1 MKKYGIC
8 ITGLAKVSGY
18 VEIEANSLEEAE
30 NIYKRDGWQGLPF
43 LYDLGVDFI
52 EKIDKE
58 HTIIEINK

>member
-18 VEIEANSLEEAE
+18 VEIDADSLEDAE
-30 NIYKRDGWQGLPF
+30 KIYKKEGYEGLYF
-43 LYDLGVDFI
+43 LYDLGVDFV